1 MVKPD
6 HQVVRWFP
14 KEMFERF
21 QTLDAICYSMREEMR
36 QKGAKFRTRVRVG
49 MMT

>member
-21 QTLDAICYSMREEMR
+21 QALDAICYSMR